1 MSEIAIDPN
10 VVDYINQSGQDHR
23 ICTSCS
29 GPVMLPVALK
39 SPKSNDIVI
48 RVGDNI
54 LYISRVQAR
63 YIRKVTADMI
73 YDPNVGLSCNY
84 YPGL

>member
-1 MSEIAIDPN
+1 MSEIA
-10 VVDYINQSGQDHR
+10 VDESVKNFIIQNGQDYR

-29 GPVMLPVALK
+29 GPVMLPVSLK
-39 SPKSNDIVI
+39 SPKSSDIVI
-48 RVGDNI
+48 KVGSNT

-63 YIRKVTADMI
+63 YIRKVTTDMI
-73 YDPNVGLSCNY
+73 YDPNVGMSCSY

>member
-1 MSEIAIDPN
+1 MSQIPVEQGVIDFITQN
-10 VVDYINQSGQDHR
+10 KQDYR

-39 SPKSNDIVI
+39 SPKSTDIVI
-48 RVGDNI
+48 EVGENK

-63 YIRKVTADMI
+63 YIKKITADMI
-73 YDPNVGLSCNY
+73 YDPSVSLSCNY

>member
-1 MSEIAIDPN
+1 MFEIAVDQH
-10 VVDYINQSGQDHR
+10 VVDYINQSGQDYR

-29 GPVMLPVALK
+29 GPVMLPVTLR

-48 RVGDNI
+48 SIGGNR
-54 LYISRVQAR
+54 LFISRIQAR
-63 YIRKVTADMI
+63 YIRKVTPDMI
-73 YDPNVGLSCNY
+73 YDPRVGLSCDY

>member
-1 MSEIAIDPN
+1 MSQIPVEQGVIDFITQN
-10 VVDYINQSGQDHR
+10 KQDYR

-39 SPKSNDIVI
+39 SPKSTDII
-48 RVGDNI
+48 IEIGENK

-63 YIRKVTADMI
+63 YLRRVTSDMI
-73 YDPNVGLSCNY
+73 YDPEVGMSCSA

>member
-1 MSEIAIDPN
+1 MSQIPLEQGVIDFITQN
-10 VVDYINQSGQDHR
+10 KQDYR

-39 SPKSNDIVI
+39 SPKSTDIVI
-48 RVGDNI
+48 EIGENK

-63 YIRKVTADMI
+63 YLRRVTSDMI
-73 YDPNVGLSCNY
+73 YDPEVGLSCNA

>member
-1 MSEIAIDPN
+1 MSEIA
-10 VVDYINQSGQDHR
+10 VDDSVKNFIIQNGQDYR

-29 GPVMLPVALK
+29 GPVMLPVSLK
-39 SPKSNDIVI
+39 SPKSSDIVI
-48 RVGDNI
+48 KVGSNT

-63 YIRKVTADMI
+63 YIRKVTTDMI
-73 YDPNVGLSCNY
+73 YDPNVGMSCSY

>member
-1 MSEIAIDPN
+1 MSEIAVDQM
-10 VVDYINQSGQDHR
+10 VVNYIVKNGQDYR

-29 GPVMLPVALK
+29 GPVLLPIALK
-39 SPKSNDIVI
+39 SPKPSDIVI
-48 RVGDNI
+48 KVGEHT
-54 LYISRVQAR
+54 LYVSRVQAR

-73 YDPNVGLSCNY
+73 YDPEVGMSCSH

>member
-1 MSEIAIDPN
+1 MSDIAVDQN
-10 VVDYINQSGQDHR
+10 VVNFINQNGQDYR

-39 SPKSNDIVI
+39 SPKTSDIVI
-48 RVGDNI
+48 KVGENT
-54 LYISRVQAR
+54 LYVSRVQAR
-63 YIRKVTADMI
+63 YVRKITSDMI
-73 YDPNVGLSCNY
+73 YDPNVSLSCNY

>member
-1 MSEIAIDPN
+1 MPEIAVDQS
-10 VVDYINQSGQDHR
+10 VVEFINQNGQDYR

-39 SPKSNDIVI
+39 APKTSDIVI
-48 RVGDNI
+48 TVGNNT

-73 YDPNVGLSCNY
+73 YDPNVGMSCSY

>member
-1 MSEIAIDPN
+1 MSNISVEQD
-10 VVDYINQSGQDHR
+10 VVDFIKRTNQDYR

-39 SPKSNDIVI
+39 SPKSSDIVI
-48 RVGDNI
+48 EVGQNK

-63 YIRKVTADMI
+63 YIRKVTSDMI
-73 YDPNVGLSCNY
+73 YDPQVGLSCSA

>member
-1 MSEIAIDPN
+1 MSQIPVEQGVIDFIIQN
-10 VVDYINQSGQDHR
+10 KQDYR

-39 SPKSNDIVI
+39 SPKSSDIVI
-48 RVGDNI
+48 EVGENK

-63 YIRKVTADMI
+63 YLRRVTSDMI
-73 YDPNVGLSCNY
+73 YDPEVGMSCSA

>member
-1 MSEIAIDPN
+1 MSQIPVEQGVIDFIRN
-10 VVDYINQSGQDHR
+10 NKQDYR

-39 SPKSNDIVI
+39 SPKSTDMVI
-48 RVGDNI
+48 DVGENK
-54 LYISRVQAR
+54 LYISRVQAK
-63 YIRKVTADMI
+63 YLRKVTSDMI
-73 YDPNVGLSCNY
+73 YDPEVGMSCSA

>member
-1 MSEIAIDPN
+1 MSQIPVEQGVIDFITQN
-10 VVDYINQSGQDHR
+10 KQDYR

-39 SPKSNDIVI
+39 SPKSTDMVI
-48 RVGDNI
+48 AIGENK

-63 YIRKVTADMI
+63 YIRRVTSDMI
-73 YDPNVGLSCNY
+73 YDPEVGLSCSA

>member
-1 MSEIAIDPN
+1 MSQIPVEQG
-10 VVDYINQSGQDHR
+10 VVDFITQNKQDYR

-39 SPKSNDIVI
+39 SPKSTDIVI
-48 RVGDNI
+48 EIGNNK

-63 YIRKVTADMI
+63 YLRRVTSDMI
-73 YDPNVGLSCNY
+73 YDPEVGMSCSA

>member
-1 MSEIAIDPN
+1 MSEIA
-10 VVDYINQSGQDHR
+10 VDDSVKNFIIQNGQDYR

-29 GPVMLPVALK
+29 GPVMLPVSLK
-39 SPKSNDIVI
+39 SPKSSDIVI
-48 RVGDNI
+48 KVGSNT

-63 YIRKVTADMI
+63 YIRKVTPDI
-73 YDPNVGLSCNY
+73 KNDPTGGMTCSN

>member
-1 MSEIAIDPN
+1 MHDITVDQS
-10 VVDYINQSGQDHR
+10 VVNYINQSGQDYR

-29 GPVMLPVALK
+29 GPVMLPIGLK
-39 SPKSNDIVI
+39 SPKANDIIIKIGENV
-48 RVGDNI
+48 

-73 YDPNVGLSCNY
+73 YDPSVGLACNY

>member
-1 MSEIAIDPN
+1 MSEIAVDQNVIDF
-10 VVDYINQSGQDHR
+10 INHSENDFR

-39 SPKSNDIVI
+39 SPKSSDII
-48 RVGDNI
+48 IKIGENT

-63 YIRKVTADMI
+63 YIHKVTTDMI

>member
-1 MSEIAIDPN
+1 MSEIA
-10 VVDYINQSGQDHR
+10 VDDSVKNFIIQNGQDYR

-29 GPVMLPVALK
+29 GPVMLPVSLR
-39 SPKSNDIVI
+39 SPKSSDIVI
-48 RVGDNI
+48 KVGNHA

-63 YIRKVTADMI
+63 YIRKVTTDMI
-73 YDPNVGLSCNY
+73 YDPNVGMSCSY

>member
-1 MSEIAIDPN
+1 MSQIPVEQGVIDFITQN
-10 VVDYINQSGQDHR
+10 KQDYR

-39 SPKSNDIVI
+39 SPKSTDIVI
-48 RVGDNI
+48 EIGQNK

-63 YIRKVTADMI
+63 YLRRVTSDMI
-73 YDPNVGLSCNY
+73 YDPEVGMSCSA

>member
-1 MSEIAIDPN
+1 MSQIPVEQGVIDFITQN
-10 VVDYINQSGQDHR
+10 KQDYR

-39 SPKSNDIVI
+39 SPKSTDIVI
-48 RVGDNI
+48 AIGENK
-54 LYISRVQAR
+54 LYISRVQAKYLR
-63 YIRKVTADMI
+63 RVTSDMI
-73 YDPNVGLSCNY
+73 YDPEIGMSCSA

>member
-1 MSEIAIDPN
+1 MPSIVVEQGVIDFILQN
-10 VVDYINQSGQDHR
+10 GQDYR

-39 SPKSNDIVI
+39 SPKTSDIVI
-48 RVGDNI
+48 EVGENK
-54 LYISRVQAR
+54 LYVSRVQAR
-63 YIRKVTADMI
+63 YLRAITSDMI
-73 YDPNVGLSCNY
+73 YDPEVGLSCQA

>member
-1 MSEIAIDPN
+1 MSEIAVDQN
-10 VVDYINQSGQDHR
+10 VVNYINQNEQDYR

-29 GPVMLPVALK
+29 GPVMLPISLK
-39 SPKSNDIVI
+39 SPKSSDII
-48 RVGDNI
+48 ITVGNNR

-63 YIRKVTADMI
+63 YIRKVTPDMI
-73 YDPNVGLSCNY
+73 YDPDVGLSCNY